1 MGESG
6 SGERL
11 GGGAQAPAPARR
23 RKGSTGVTALKRD
36 GGKQVYR
43 IAFSYRGVQCRELLT
58 MPHSKANE
66 AYCVRL
72 RGAIVNKIQV
82 GDFRYEE
89 YFPDSPRAAVFG
101 HATPR
106 GKLTLKAKLEAYRDR
121 TEKTLERSTWLCYR
135 RDIDNVLV
143 KRWGETDIRNLSRGD
158 LRDWIGTLT
167 VGLKRIQNLLLPL
180 RNVLTEAVEDQVI
193 PASPLE
199 GLKIRRLV
207 APEQRDSD
215 YEPDPYTQDQLA
227 TLLGNLDGIER
238 WTFQAW
244 AYLGLRTSELV
255 GLRWASVDLEAR
267 VVTIREVTT
276 VGRDKARTKTK
287 SGVRAIPMLPA
298 ALEAIQ
304 GMRAHTQLAG
314 DRFTVN
320 PRGRRK
326 DPFWDTNKLA
336 SVWARAHRGT
346 GIKIRNPYQLRH
358 TFASQL
364 LSQGE
369 NIAHIARLLGHKN
382 TEMVTRTYGKWVAE
396 GERLGFDRPP
406 RRYGMEPL
414 WAAERT
420 GT

>member
-1 MGESG
+1 MGDQLNA
-6 SGERL
+6 ERL
-11 GGGAQAPAPARR
+11 GGRQEDASPARR
-23 RKGSTGVTALKRD
+23 RKGATGVTPLKRD

-43 IAFSYRGVQCRELLT
+43 IAFTYKGAQCRELVAL
-58 MPHSKANE
+58 PHSKANE
-66 AYCVRL
+66 NYCVRL
-72 RGAIVNKIQV
+72 RGEIIRKIEV
-82 GDFRYEE
+82 GDFRYVD
-89 YFPDSPRAAVFG
+89 YFPDSPRAALFG
-101 HATPR
+101 HAPAR
-106 GKLTLKAKLEAYRDR
+106 GKTLLKARLEAYRDR

-143 KRWGETDIRNLSRGD
+143 PKWGDTDIRHLTRGD

-167 VGLKRIQNLLLPL
+167 VGLKRIQNLVLPL
-180 RNVLTEAVEDQVI
+180 RNVLSEAVEDQVI

-199 GLKIRRLV
+199 GLKLRRLV
-207 APEQRDSD
+207 SPEQRDSD
-215 YEPDPYTQDQLA
+215 YEPNPYTQAELA
-227 TLLGNLDGIER
+227 TLLARLDGIER
-238 WTFQAW
+238 WTFQLW
-244 AYLGLRTSELV
+244 AYTGLRTSELV
-255 GLRWASVDLEAR
+255 GLRWARVDLEAR
-267 VVTIREVTT
+267 ALTVQEVTT

-287 SGVRAIPMLPA
+287 SGMRTIPLLPA
-298 ALEAIQ
+298 ALEAVQ

-320 PRGRRK
+320 PRGRRD

-336 SVWARAHRGT
+336 TVWSRAHRGT
-346 GIKIRNPYQLRH
+346 GIAARNPYQLRH

-369 NIAHIARLLGHKN
+369 NIAYIAKLLGHKD
-382 TEMVTRTYGKWVAE
+382 TEMVTRTYGKWVEE